1 MSKSKFCIAIVGSA
15 YRFPGS
21 PTSPSKLRNLLKDP
35 KDIRTQFDPENLNL
49 SRSYDSNGE
58 VHGATYVNNR
68 AFLLLKIDSLTRR
81 ISLVEAEAAGNTLN
95 QMRGSKAS
103 VNIGVMTGDPC
114 DIQMRDF
121 ETVSQYCATR
131 TGRIILSNLVI
142 MLFVILRITSYK
154 STQRYKE

>member
-81 ISLVEAEAAGNTLN
+81 ISLVEAEGMDPSITFFRKRSLKH
-95 QMRGSKAS
+95 SK
-103 VNIGVMTGDPC
+103 P
-114 DIQMRDF
+114 
-121 ETVSQYCATR
+121 
-131 TGRIILSNLVI
+131 LVI
-142 MLFVILRITSYK
+142 HLTR
-154 STQRYKE
+154 